1 MSLTPGEFA
10 PEFILPDADGNLV
23 SLSQFRGKRVILFFY
38 PRDNTPGCTTEA
50 CGFRDLY
57 REYQARDLVIL
68 GVSADDAQSHAQF
81 ARKYQLPFPLLSDT
95 DGKVATTYGSYGL
108 KKFMGREFMGVYR
121 NTFIINPKGYIEQIH
136 RQVKPSHHAAKI
148 LKELS

>member
-1 MSLTPGEFA
+1 MSLTPGELA
-10 PEFILPDADGNLV
+10 PEFILPDADGHLV
-23 SLSQFRGKRVILFFY
+23 SLSHFRGKRVILFFY

-50 CGFRDLY
+50 IGFRDLY
-57 REYQARDLVIL
+57 REYQDRDLVIL
-68 GVSADDAQSHAQF
+68 GVSADDAQSHAKF
-81 ARKYQLPFPLLSDT
+81 AAKYQLPFRLLCDT

-121 NTFIINPKGYIEQIH
+121 HTFIINPEGYIEQIH